1 MNVFP
6 CLRGGLRWLLCVVG
20 GVALFGGTPARAFPP
35 APYHRIQGLVR
46 DEYGQP
52 VANAGARIVFTST
65 NGVTVTATIQPGLAP
80 GVNYQVDLPM
90 DAGVS
95 PDRYKPTALRATVA
109 FRIQV
114 QIGGNTYLPM
124 EMAGGYA
131 RLGQPAASTR
141 IDLTLGVDADGD
153 GLPDAWQELLRA
165 MLGAGTKVGPNES
178 ALGNGVSNLSMYLAG
193 VYAFEPGGGFRL
205 SILPQ
210 EGGRRVVEFGAVGQ
224 HTYALESTTDLVTW
238 TSQPFTIPA
247 NGPSDG
253 VRTRYFAPAGKT
265 LQLEP
270 QHSEAEAAEVHVY
283 RVLVQ

>member
-6 CLRGGLRWLLCVVG
+6 CLRSRLRWLLFAVGVVVLAG
-20 GVALFGGTPARAFPP
+20 LAPARAFPP
-35 APYHRIQGLVR
+35 APYHRIYGVVR

-52 VANAGARIVFTST
+52 VANAGARIVFTAT
-65 NGVTVTATIQPGLAP
+65 NGVTVMATIRPGLAP

-90 DAGVS
+90 DAGVTS
-95 PDRYKPTALRATVA
+95 DRYKPTALKATVA

-114 QIGGNTYLPM
+114 QIGGNSYLPM

-131 RLGQPAASTR
+131 RLGKPATSTR

-153 GLPDAWQELLRA
+153 GLPDAWQGLLRT
-165 MLGAGTKVGPNES
+165 MLGEGTKVGPNES

-193 VYAFEPGGGFRL
+193 VYAFDPSGGFRL

-210 EGGRRVVEFGAVGQ
+210 EGGRRVVEFGAAAQ
-224 HTYALESTTDLVTW
+224 HTYTLESTTDLVTW
-238 TSQPFTIPA
+238 TAQPFKIPA
-247 NGPSDG
+247 KGPSDG
-253 VRTRYFAPAGKT
+253 VRTQYFAPAGNT

-270 QHSEAEAAEVHVY
+270 QHSEAEASVVHVY
-283 RVLVQ
+283 RLRVW

>member
-1 MNVFP
+1 MNVFS
-6 CLRGGLRWLLCVVG
+6 CLRSRLRWLLFVVG
-20 GVALFGGTPARAFPP
+20 VVALVGRAPARAFPP
-35 APYHRIQGLVR
+35 APYHRIYGLVR

-52 VANAGARIVFTST
+52 VANTGARIVFTAT

-90 DAGVS
+90 DAGVTS
-95 PDRYKPTALRATVA
+95 DRYKPTALKATVA

-131 RLGQPAASTR
+131 RLGQPATSTR

-153 GLPDAWQELLRA
+153 GLPDAWQDLLRT

-178 ALGNGVSNLSMYLAG
+178 ALGNGVSNLSMYVAG
-193 VYAFEPGGGFRL
+193 VYAFDPEGGFRL
-205 SILPQ
+205 AVLPQ
-210 EGGRRVVEFGAVGQ
+210 AGGRRVVEFGAVGQ
-224 HTYALESTTDLVTW
+224 HTYELESTTDLMSW
-238 TSQPFTIPA
+238 TAQPFTVPA

-253 VRTRYFAPAGKT
+253 VRTQYFAPAGKT

-270 QHSEAEAAEVHVY
+270 QHSEAEASVVRVY
-283 RVLVQ
+283 RVRVR